1 MTMLYLSMV
10 IDFHY
15 FCCKPSKMLSFSSI
29 TIILVVSLFVKLW
42 IVNGHLIILF
52 FFFFIKQYL
61 GVVIVCGDLFIIGE
75 RFIFIS
81 VVDVIC
87 VIWNSIFY
95 LLLGSWMS
103 FNFWRYVWSRLDEIL
118 AMVDLFW
125 RWFRWRF
132 RCCLRFFYF
141 VFQFIGDFLNFLFVI
156 TFSPISVFK
165 PKLNM
170 Q

>member
-1 MTMLYLSMV
+1 
-10 IDFHY
+10 
-15 FCCKPSKMLSFSSI
+15 MLSVEHYLIDVCFVDYI
-29 TIILVVSLFVKLW
+29 NTWCVTLIVKLW
-42 IVNGHLIILF
+42 IVKCHLIIIF
-52 FFFFIKQYL
+52 FFFFIQKYL

-87 VIWNSIFY
+87 VIWNSFFY

-103 FNFWRYVWSRLDEIL
+103 FNFWLYVWSRLDEIL

-132 RCCLRFFYF
+132 RYGLRFFYF
-141 VFQFIGDFLNFLFVI
+141 VFKFFVDFLNFLFLK
-156 TFSPISVFK
+156 TFSPFQSSSQNWTCNK
-165 PKLNM
+165 
-170 Q
+170 